1 MSEFDEKLNALL
13 SNPDSMAQ
21 IMQLAQSL
29 SGQGGGP
36 APQQQAA
43 PPPPPPPPQTPP
55 SPPSGGNGDILSAL
69 SGGLDPQMLTQEDHG
84 AALQRAAQSA
94 ARGDTSEMARMV
106 SQIMRSPE
114 GAALVQR
121 INKAVQK

>member
-1 MSEFDEKLNALL
+1 MDEKTKQLIETLKNNPGTVQALFRTR
-13 SNPDSMAQ
+13 D
-21 IMQLAQSL
+21 
-29 SGQGGGP
+29 GQ
-36 APQQQAA
+36 
-43 PPPPPPPPQTPP
+43 
-55 SPPSGGNGDILSAL
+55 DLMR
-69 SGGLDPQMLTQEDHG
+69 MLTQEDHG

-106 SQIMRSPE
+106 SQIMHSPE